1 MVTINTTDDLIRAL
15 LEQPEFLQAARNL
28 ILSQELIDTPNRLDR
43 ISEQI
48 AELFRAMA
56 QTDRRLEEYI
66 ANTDRNV
73 ELFNQRF
80 DRLES
85 DMAEV
90 KSDIG
95 GLKTDVSV
103 LKTDMVEVKADIGGL
118 KTDVSVL
125 KTDMVEVKADIGGLK
140 TDVSVLKTDMAEV
153 KADVSVLKTDM
164 VEVKADIGGLKT
176 DVSVLKTDMTDVKA
190 KLDRQTGIILEQ
202 RAHRI
207 ILNIAKDHLD
217 LTRGSILK
225 SDFIDMGRR
234 LRDGIDDAE
243 EKGLITEDEADN
255 LRLID
260 LIIRGRRRSDRV
272 HVHVAIEV
280 SQTINNDD
288 ITRARDRAKTL
299 AAVTGTEAIAAVIG
313 AIVNPPQQALAH
325 REGVQVVIPVMFSE

>member
-90 KSDIG
+90 K
-95 GLKTDVSV
+95 
-103 LKTDMVEVKADIGGL
+103 
-118 KTDVSVL
+118 
-125 KTDMVEVKADIGGLK
+125 
-140 TDVSVLKTDMAEV
+140 
-153 KADVSVLKTDM
+153 
-164 VEVKADIGGLKT
+164 ADIGGLKT

-243 EKGLITEDEADN
+243 EKGLITEDEADD

-299 AAVTGTEAIAAVIG
+299 AAVTGTESIAAVIG